1 MKKTRTLREMVEDV
15 CDTLTRQN
23 NSFQENT
30 INKECKSK
38 IYERINTCESRIN
51 KIEDLVYGN
60 KYSKGIFDRLEETN
74 KVLDARINSMNC
86 TLTTIAGILKEEEIR
101 KKTISNLLKV
111 VFSILGFVGVSN
123 ILLLIKLLVK

>member
-1 MKKTRTLREMVEDV
+1 MTQETLKSMVEKLV
-15 CDTLTRQN
+15 EILNMQVS
-23 NSFQENT
+23 SFQENT
-30 INKECKSK
+30 LNKDCKSK
-38 IYERINTCESRIN
+38 IYERITTDEGRIA

-74 KVLDARINSMNC
+74 KVLDSRINSMNC

>member
-1 MKKTRTLREMVEDV
+1 MTQETLKSLVEKLIEM
-15 CDTLTRQN
+15 LNMQIS
-23 NSFQENT
+23 SFQENT
-30 INKECKSK
+30 LNKDCKSK
-38 IYERINTCESRIN
+38 IYERITTDEGRIA

-111 VFSILGFVGVSN
+111 VFSILGFVGISN

>member
-1 MKKTRTLREMVEDV
+1 MTQETLKSLVEK
-15 CDTLTRQN
+15 LTEILNMQVS
-23 NSFQENT
+23 SFQENT
-30 INKECKSK
+30 LNKDCKSK
-38 IYERINTCESRIN
+38 IYERITTDESRIT

-74 KVLDARINSMNC
+74 KILDARINSMNC

>member
-1 MKKTRTLREMVEDV
+1 MTQETLKSLIEKLIEILNM
-15 CDTLTRQN
+15 QIS
-23 NSFQENT
+23 SFQENT
-30 INKECKSK
+30 LNKDCKSK
-38 IYERINTCESRIN
+38 IYERINTYESRIN

-74 KVLDARINSMNC
+74 KVLDSRINSMNC

>member
-1 MKKTRTLREMVEDV
+1 MTQETLKSLVEK
-15 CDTLTRQN
+15 LIEILNMQIS
-23 NSFQENT
+23 SFQENT
-30 INKECKSK
+30 LNKDCKSK
-38 IYERINTCESRIN
+38 IYERITADEGRIM

-111 VFSILGFVGVSN
+111 VFSILGFVGISN

>member
-1 MKKTRTLREMVEDV
+1 MTQETLKSMVEKIV
-15 CDTLTRQN
+15 EILNIQVS
-23 NSFQENT
+23 SFKENT
-30 INKECKSK
+30 LNKDCKSK
-38 IYERINTCESRIN
+38 IYERITTDESRIA

-74 KVLDARINSMNC
+74 KVLDSRINSMNC

>member
-1 MKKTRTLREMVEDV
+1 MTQETLKSLVEKLIEM
-15 CDTLTRQN
+15 LNMQIS
-23 NSFQENT
+23 SFQENT
-30 INKECKSK
+30 LNKDCKSK
-38 IYERINTCESRIN
+38 IYERITADEGRIT

-74 KVLDARINSMNC
+74 KILDARINSMNC

-111 VFSILGFVGVSN
+111 VFSILGFVGISN

>member
-1 MKKTRTLREMVEDV
+1 MTQETLKNLVEKLTEM
-15 CDTLTRQN
+15 LNMQIL
-23 NSFQENT
+23 SFQENT
-30 INKECKSK
+30 LNKDCKSK
-38 IYERINTCESRIN
+38 IYERITVDEGRIM
-51 KIEDLVYGN
+51 KIEDLIYGN

-74 KVLDARINSMNC
+74 KVLDSRINSMNC

>member
-1 MKKTRTLREMVEDV
+1 MTQETLKSLVEK
-15 CDTLTRQN
+15 LIEILNIQIS
-23 NSFQENT
+23 SFQENT
-30 INKECKSK
+30 LNKDCKSK
-38 IYERINTCESRIN
+38 IYERINNDESRIT

-74 KVLDARINSMNC
+74 KVLDSRINSMNC

>member
-1 MKKTRTLREMVEDV
+1 MKQETVKSLVEKLIEILNIQV
-15 CDTLTRQN
+15 S
-23 NSFQENT
+23 SFQENT
-30 INKECKSK
+30 LNKDCKSK
-38 IYERINTCESRIN
+38 IYERITADENRIA

-74 KVLDARINSMNC
+74 KVLDSRINSMNC